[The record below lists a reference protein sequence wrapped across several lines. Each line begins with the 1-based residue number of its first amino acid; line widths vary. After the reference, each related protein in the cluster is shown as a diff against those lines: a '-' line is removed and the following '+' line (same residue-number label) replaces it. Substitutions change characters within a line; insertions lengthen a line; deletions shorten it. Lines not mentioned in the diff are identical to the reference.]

1 MLAARSAVP
10 ALDSALDELSVVG
23 PPLLRR
29 RMSKEFL
36 LLARGRERGR
46 RWPQREGRE
55 RGGWEGKEGG
65 RKEMVVGGRGRGAPH
80 KLSELR
86 ECE

>member
-1 MLAARSAVP
+1 MP

-36 LLARGRERGR
+36 FLARGRERRR

-55 RGGWEGKEGG
+55 RGGWKGKGRREGG
-65 RKEMVVGGRGRGAPH
+65 RRWSSVGEGEGRH
-80 KLSELR
+80 TS
-86 ECE
+86 